1 MAASLHFDILVLTI
15 KMKESI
21 LQLKKSKE
29 WSDSMDSVL
38 SSFTDIIIQN
48 LGALV
53 CFAMYFVYFQKF

>member
-21 LQLKKSKE
+21 LQLKKRKD

-53 CFAMYFVYFQKF
+53 SFAMYFVYFKKF